1 MLPCWLVRRFCR
13 RPDRG
18 ATFSTESARSTHSI
32 SVFLAENRDASPPTP
47 LRPKMPSNHACRSE
61 LAPGGVPTMVV
72 NDNAGILMPLGVV
85 EFIASKLAP
94 TVSGS
99 FSLSDDPQTGAEI
112 KQRPS
117 CGECTDSK
125 APGKAPRSGMATN
138 AVERVASARCK
149 EPPMTSSVM
158 GAGKTIQSIRSG
170 NALGQAD

>member
-1 MLPCWLVRRFCR
+1 MLRASLLAGAKILPQARQGSYFFNRIGQKHSFNIGFFSGKPRR
-13 RPDRG
+13 
-18 ATFSTESARSTHSI
+18 
-32 SVFLAENRDASPPTP
+32 LPPTP
-47 LRPKMPSNHACRSE
+47 IRPKMPSNHACRSE

-72 NDNAGILMPLGVV
+72 NDNTGILMPLGVV

-149 EPPMTSSVM
+149 EPP
-158 GAGKTIQSIRSG
+158 
-170 NALGQAD
+170 